1 VLSRLMQNNLGQR
14 LKNQKDDRFE
24 VIFEKE
30 NIK

>member
-30 NIK
+30 NIE

>member
-1 VLSRLMQNNLGQR
+1 LSRLMQNNLGQR